1 MARANLNDQIFNISK
16 LRAAT
21 DKLEQYGV
29 EPELALRNTGLTIAE
44 LKRSESL
51 ISIHQLMV
59 AFSNISRARISPT
72 LAFEIGRLV
81 HVSAYGLYG
90 YALLCS
96 KDFRRSMSFAE
107 KYQPLALPV
116 CDIHFTFEPMNEGW
130 IFKPI
135 EHPLMD
141 EDLYAFVTNFQFGVH
156 TAVHCDVMGAHFKAD
171 GFQVE
176 YGRDQYYQLP
186 ESCSPLLRHR
196 AKESKMFIGA
206 HWLDQTPELGN
217 DVTFDQFEKLC
228 QNELADIAVHTG
240 VSGRIRTEIL
250 RNMAAPLNIDE
261 LAQKLGVTSRT
272 LRRQLRSEGTSYRD
286 LLNQIRLELA
296 TRYVEDRE
304 MTNDDIAFALGFSDA
319 GSFRKAFRRWT
330 GQTASDFRSQSG
342 TQGD

>member
-1 MARANLNDQIFNISK
+1 VRANLNDRIFNISK

-21 DKLEQYGV
+21 DKLEHYGV
-29 EPELALRNTGLTIAE
+29 EPELALRNSGLTVAD
-44 LKRSESL
+44 LRRTESQ

-72 LAFEIGRLV
+72 IPFEIGRLV

-96 KDFRRSMSFAE
+96 KDFRHSMHFAE
-107 KYQPLALPV
+107 KYQPLALPM

-141 EDLYAFVTNFQFGVH
+141 DDLYAFVTNFQMGVH
-156 TAVHCDVMGAHFKAD
+156 TAVHCDIMGSHFKAD
-171 GFQVE
+171 GFQVD

-186 ESCSPLLRHR
+186 ESCSPFHRHS
-196 AKESKMFIGA
+196 AKESKMFIGS
-206 HWLDQTPELGN
+206 HWLDTMPELGN
-217 DVTFDQFEKLC
+217 DVTFDQFERLC
-228 QNELADIAVHTG
+228 QSELADIAARTG

-250 RNMAAPLNIDE
+250 RNMAAPLSIDE
-261 LAQKLGVTSRT
+261 LAEKLAVTSRT

-296 TRYVEDRE
+296 KRYVEDRE
-304 MTNDDIAFALGFSDA
+304 MTNDDIAYALGFSDS

-330 GQTASDFRSQSG
+330 GQTATDFRSQG
-342 TQGD
+342 GARND